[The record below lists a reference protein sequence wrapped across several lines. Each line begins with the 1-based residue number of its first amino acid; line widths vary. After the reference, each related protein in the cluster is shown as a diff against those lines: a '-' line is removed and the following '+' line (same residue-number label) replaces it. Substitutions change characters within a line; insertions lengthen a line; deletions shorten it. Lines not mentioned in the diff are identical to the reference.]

1 MITDDEIT
9 KISYII
15 ASRFEKVNIYYLTLL
30 AEQVKEIGNLSP
42 ENMHTLEQ
50 MAKMGANIDSINS
63 FLAVQTG
70 LALSD
75 IDNLY
80 ERVAYDI
87 YKDVADLYKAGN
99 VAQPKFKDNAR
110 LQTYLNST
118 KQLTKNTFINMSNTT
133 AISKTYKATVDFA
146 VDAVAQGLDNYDN
159 VIKRF
164 IIDKST
170 NGAKIEY
177 ASGVTRRIDSAARM
191 NILEGVRKLSD
202 GIREECGRQY
212 GADGVE
218 IDAHGLCAK
227 DHQHIQG
234 KQYTF
239 DEFNK
244 LNNSLQRK
252 IGTCNC
258 KHKIQYIIMGVSK
271 PAYTPDELKELGEY
285 ANKEITVKDKT
296 MTRYEASQ
304 KMRAME
310 TQMRYKQDEI
320 VALRKSGSDDK
331 KQVDQLRQLK
341 KQYYYISKR
350 AGLKTRYDRAYVPG
364 FDINK
369 FA

>member
-30 AEQVKEIGNLSP
+30 AKQVKEIGNLSP
-42 ENMHTLEQ
+42 ENLHTLEQ
-50 MAKMGANIDSINS
+50 MAKMGANIDKINT
-63 FLAVQTG
+63 FLSMQTG
-70 LALSD
+70 LALND
-75 IDNLY
+75 IDKLY
-80 ERVAYDI
+80 DRVAYDI
-87 YKDVADLYKAGN
+87 YKDVVNMYKAGN

-110 LQTYLNST
+110 LQAYLNST

-133 AISKTYKATVDFA
+133 AISNTYRNTIDFA
-146 VDAVAQGLDNYDN
+146 VDAVSQGLDNYDDAM
-159 VIKRF
+159 KKF
-164 IIDKST
+164 IINTST
-170 NGAKIEY
+170 NGAKIQY
-177 ASGVTRRIDSAARM
+177 SSGVTRRIDSAARM

-227 DHQHIQG
+227 DHQHVQG

-239 DEFNK
+239 EEFNK

-271 PAYTPDELKELGEY
+271 PAYTPNELKELREY

-304 KMRAME
+304 KMRVLE

>member
-42 ENMHTLEQ
+42 ENMNTLEQ
-50 MAKMGANIDSINS
+50 MSKMGANIDSINS
-63 FLAVQTG
+63 FLAIQTG

-75 IDNLY
+75 IDKLY
-80 ERVAYDI
+80 ERVAHDI

-191 NILEGVRKLSD
+191 NILEGVRQINAGVRKEA
-202 GIREECGRQY
+202 GIQY
-212 GADGVE
+212 GANGVE
-218 IDAHGLCAK
+218 IDAHGLCAE
-227 DHQHIQG
+227 DHLPYQG
-234 KQYTF
+234 KQYSI
-239 DEFNK
+239 DKYNK
-244 LNNSLQRK
+244 INNSLKRQF
-252 IGTCNC
+252 GTCNC
-258 KHKIQYIIMGVSK
+258 QHNISYIILGVSPPTYDK
-271 PAYTPDELKELGEY
+271 QELEDMKAYSNEKIKIG
-285 ANKEITVKDKT
+285 NKEV
-296 MTRYEASQ
+296 TRYQASQ
-304 KMRAME
+304 LMRQTE
-310 TQMRYKQDEI
+310 TKMRYKKDEI
-320 VALRKSGSDDK
+320 ITLETAGISASKER
-331 KQVDQLRQLK
+331 QQLRDLQSV
-341 KQYYYISKR
+341 YRNISSSADLQK
-350 AGLKTRYDRAYVPG
+350 RYDRAYVPG
-364 FDINK
+364 FK
-369 FA
+369 K

>member
-30 AEQVKEIGNLSP
+30 AKQVKEIGNLSP
-42 ENMHTLEQ
+42 ENLHTLEQ
-50 MAKMGANIDSINS
+50 MAKMGANIDKINT
-63 FLAVQTG
+63 FLSMQTG
-70 LALSD
+70 LALND
-75 IDNLY
+75 IDKLY
-80 ERVAYDI
+80 DRVAYDI
-87 YKDVADLYKAGN
+87 YKDVANMYKAGN

-110 LQTYLNST
+110 LQAYLNST

-133 AISKTYKATVDFA
+133 AISNTYRNTIDFA
-146 VDAVAQGLDNYDN
+146 VDAVSQGLDNYDDAM
-159 VIKRF
+159 KKF
-164 IIDKST
+164 IINTST
-170 NGAKIEY
+170 NGAKIQY
-177 ASGVTRRIDSAARM
+177 SSGVTRRIDSAARM

-202 GIREECGRQY
+202 GVREECGRQY

-234 KQYTF
+234 KQYTLE
-239 DEFNK
+239 EFKK
-244 LNNSLQRK
+244 LNSGLKRK
-252 IGTCNC
+252 IGTLNC

-271 PAYTPDELKELGEY
+271 PVYTDEELKQMQEY
-285 ANKEITVKDKT
+285 SNKEIEIKDKK

-304 KMRAME
+304 KMREME

-320 VALRKSGSDDK
+320 VALQKAGKDAEKQIAKLKQMK
-331 KQVDQLRQLK
+331 KN
-341 KQYYYISKR
+341 YYYLSKR
-350 AGLKTRYDRAYVPG
+350 AGLKPRYDRAYVPG

-369 FA
+369 LA